1 MTIFTKESEFEN
13 ALIEVLTQHGW
24 EKDVIE
30 YPTEEDLIQNWAQIL
45 FNNNLERDR
54 LNGCPLT
61 NGEMA
66 QILAQIQE
74 LKTPLKLNAFINGKT
89 VSIKRD
95 NPEDTEHF
103 GKEVSLKIYDR
114 QEIAAGSSRYQ
125 IVRQPQFKKA
135 HPLDRN
141 RRGDVMLLINGMPV
155 IHIELKKHYVNVS
168 EAYIQIERY
177 VNSDIFSGLFSLVQI
192 FVAMTP
198 EETVY
203 FANNPYLGRGN
214 RNYYFHWEDFN
225 NEVISDWK
233 EVAIQLLSIPMAHQM
248 IGFYTVADKE
258 DGFLKVMRSYQ
269 YYAASQISAAV
280 SRIKWGERNQRGG
293 HIWHTTGS
301 GKTMTSFKSAEL
313 IATSQ
318 AADKVVFLMDRI
330 ELGNQSLREYRSF
343 ADASA
348 TVQQTESASVLK
360 SKLLSTNPQDTLI
373 VTSIQKLSRI
383 KQDED
388 GINEDEIEKLSSKRI
403 VFIVDEAHRS
413 TFGEMLSDIRRTF
426 PYAIFFGFT
435 GTPIHEENS
444 KKNSTTVDIFG
455 DELHRYTIADGI
467 RDKNVLGFC
476 LFPSPTFNDEDIR
489 EKVALHEAK
498 ARDIDDVYSDP
509 AKEKIYHH
517 FMDDTMKMAGY
528 YDKENNRYIKGIEDY
543 IPDSQYKGY
552 DDLYSDKNKES
563 EGSNHQK
570 AVVQNIKKYW
580 KKKSRN
586 ERFHAILATSS
597 IPEAIKYYRL
607 FKCELPEFKVTAV
620 FDSNFD
626 NVDGYQFK
634 EDGILEIID
643 DYYKRYGQ
651 FYTLE
656 SHHRFREDVRK
667 RLAHKDEYR
676 WIDKTPEKQLDL
688 VIVVNQLLT
697 GYDSKWVNTL
707 YLDKVMEYEM
717 IIQAFSRTNRI
728 FGIDKPFG
736 SIVYYRKPNTMDRNV
751 ERALELY
758 SGNKPLGL
766 FVSKL
771 PENISALNN
780 KFNEIE
786 VLFEYEKVP
795 NFSRLPETDSAIAK
809 FAKLFKEL
817 VELLE
822 MAQIQGFDWT
832 PESLIDSDTGEILSI
847 DFDEETYNKLLL
859 RYKEIEKRPPL
870 PPAAGKDSV
879 VFDVDPNIRDK
890 DARVVDYNYL
900 NDKFNKFIKALGEE
914 NTTKA
919 REELHY
925 LFASLDKDD
934 QIIANIILT
943 DIESGNL
950 EWEEGCSLSD
960 YMNSYRDAKQEKDVD
975 LIVSTFG
982 LDKRLLLKLMKT
994 MTPEEAVKSV
1004 QFYELVESV
1013 DEVKAQKYFDKQ
1025 GKTLKGLSLKV
1036 ELSKKI
1042 REIIQTR
1049 VFEL

>member
-1 MTIFTKESEFEN
+1 MIFTKESEFEN

-66 QILAQIQE
+66 QILAQIQK
-74 LKTPLKLNAFINGKT
+74 LKTPLNLNGFINGKT
-89 VSIKRD
+89 VTIKRD

-135 HPLDRN
+135 HPLGRD

-269 YYAASQISAAV
+269 YYAASQIAAAV

-360 SKLLSTNPQDTLI
+360 TKLLSTNPQDTLI

-413 TFGEMLSDIRRTF
+413 TFGEMLSDIRKTF

-455 DELHRYTIADGI
+455 NELHRYTVADGI
-467 RDKNVLGFC
+467 RDKNVLPFNLVEC
-476 LFPSPTFNDEDIR
+476 PTFLDMDIR

-498 ARDIDDVYSDP
+498 AVDQDDAFLDP
-509 AKEKIYHH
+509 AKKIIYQH
-517 FMDDTMKMAGY
+517 FMGPTIKMAGY
-528 YDKENNRYIKGIEDY
+528 YDKEQKKYIRGIEDY
-543 IPDSQYKGY
+543 IPDSQYRGY
-552 DDLYSDKNKES
+552 DDLYSDKEKEL
-563 EGSNHQK
+563 EGSAHQK
-570 AVVQNIKKYW
+570 AVVNNIKKYW
-580 KKKSRN
+580 NQKSVDRK
-586 ERFHAILATSS
+586 FHAIFATSS
-597 IPEAIKYYRL
+597 IPEAIKYYRI
-607 FKCELPEFKVTAV
+607 FKQEWPEFKVTAV

-634 EDGILEIID
+634 EDGVLEILD
-643 DYYKRYGQ
+643 DYNERYDQ

-656 SHHRFREDVRK
+656 NHHKFREDVRK
-667 RLAHKDEYR
+667 RLAHKENYNTVEH
-676 WIDKTPEKQLDL
+676 TPEKQLDL

-728 FGIDKPFG
+728 FGIDKPVG
-736 SIVYYRKPNTMDRNV
+736 TIVCYRKPNTMNRNV
-751 ERALELY
+751 DRALELY
-758 SGNKPLGL
+758 SGDKPLGL

-771 PENISALNN
+771 PQNIAALNS
-780 KFNEIE
+780 KFNEIK
-786 VLFEYEKVP
+786 VLFEFENVS
-795 NFSRLPETDSAIAK
+795 NFSQLPESDSAVAK
-809 FAKLFKEL
+809 FAKLFKEW

-822 MAQIQGFDWT
+822 MARIQGFDWT
-832 PESLIDSDTGEILSI
+832 PESLIDPDTGESLTIE
-847 DFDEETYNKLLL
+847 FDEETYNKLLL
-859 RYKEIEKRPPL
+859 RYKEIEKRPPS
-870 PPAAGKDSV
+870 PPVPGKDPV
-879 VFDVDPNIRDK
+879 IFDVDPNIRDK
-890 DARVVDYNYL
+890 DARLLDYNYL
-900 NDKFNKFIKALGEE
+900 NEKFKKFVKALGKE

-925 LFASLDKDD
+925 LFASLNKDE
-934 QIIANIILT
+934 QKIANIILT

-950 EWEEGCSLSD
+950 KWEEGFSLSD
-960 YMNSYRDAKQEKDVD
+960 YMNIYQEAKEEKDINLV
-975 LIVSTFG
+975 VSTFG
-982 LDKRLLLKLMKT
+982 LDKKLFIKLIKT
-994 MTPEEAVKSV
+994 MVAEEAISSAL
-1004 QFYELVESV
+1004 FYDLVESF
-1013 DEVKAQKYFDKQ
+1013 DEAKTQKYFDKH
-1025 GKTLKGLSLKV
+1025 GKAVKGLSLKA

-1042 REIIQTR
+1042 KEIIRTR
-1049 VFEL
+1049 NFEL

>member
-24 EKDVIE
+24 EKNVIE

-66 QILAQIQE
+66 QILDQIQD
-74 LKTPLKLNAFINGKT
+74 LKTPLKLNGFINGKT

-95 NPEDTEHF
+95 NPDDIEHF

-135 HPLDRN
+135 HPLGRN

-233 EVAIQLLSIPMAHQM
+233 EVAIRLLSIPMAHQM

-269 YYAASQISAAV
+269 YYAASQIAAAV

-360 SKLLSTNPQDTLI
+360 SKLLSTKPQDTLI

-383 KQDED
+383 KKDDD

-413 TFGEMLSDIRRTF
+413 TFGEMLSDIRKTF

-455 DELHRYTIADGI
+455 NELHRYTVADGI
-467 RDKNVLGFC
+467 RDKNVLPFY
-476 LFPSPTFNDEDIR
+476 LFECPTFIDVDIR

-498 ARDIDDVYSDP
+498 AVDQDDAFSDP
-509 AKEKIYHH
+509 AKKKIYQH
-517 FMDDTMKMAGY
+517 FMGPTIEMAGY
-528 YDKENNRYIKGIEDY
+528 YDKELKKYIRGIEDY
-543 IPDSQYKGY
+543 IPDSQYRGY
-552 DDLYSDKNKES
+552 DNLYSDKEKEL
-563 EGSNHQK
+563 EGSVHQK
-570 AVVQNIKKYW
+570 AVVNNIKKYW
-580 KKKSRN
+580 NLRSGDGK
-586 ERFHAILATSS
+586 FHGIFATSS
-597 IPEAIKYYRL
+597 IPEAIKYYRI
-607 FKCELPEFKVTAV
+607 FKQEWPELKVTAI

-634 EDGILEIID
+634 EDGVLEILD
-643 DYYKRYGQ
+643 DYYKRYDN

-656 SHHRFREDVRK
+656 NHHKFREDVRK
-667 RLAHKDEYR
+667 RLAHKENYNTVEH
-676 WIDKTPEKQLDL
+676 TPEKQLDL

-728 FGIDKPFG
+728 FGIDKPVG
-736 SIVYYRKPNTMDRNV
+736 TIVCYRKPNTMNRNV
-751 ERALELY
+751 DRALELY

-771 PENISALNN
+771 PQNIAALNS
-780 KFNEIE
+780 KFNEIK
-786 VLFEYEKVP
+786 VLFEFENVS
-795 NFSRLPETDSAIAK
+795 NFSQLPESDLAVAK

-822 MAQIQGFDWT
+822 MARIQGFDWT
-832 PESLIDSDTGEILSI
+832 PESLVDPDTGESVTIE
-847 DFDEETYNKLLL
+847 FDEETYNKLLL
-859 RYKEIEKRPPL
+859 RYKEIEKRPPS
-870 PPAAGKDSV
+870 PPVPGKDPV

-890 DARVVDYNYL
+890 NARLLDYNYL
-900 NDKFNKFIKALGEE
+900 NEKFKKFVKALGKE

-925 LFASLDKDD
+925 LFASLNKDE
-934 QIIANIILT
+934 QKIANIILT

-950 EWEEGCSLSD
+950 KWEEGFSLSD
-960 YMNSYRDAKQEKDVD
+960 YMNIYRDDKEEKDINLV
-975 LIVSTFG
+975 VSTFG
-982 LDKRLLLKLMKT
+982 WDKKQFIKLIKNMV
-994 MTPEEAVKSV
+994 PEQAVTSAL
-1004 QFYELVESV
+1004 FYDLVKNA
-1013 DEVKAQKYFDKQ
+1013 DQIKAQKYFEKQ
-1025 GKTLKGLSLKV
+1025 GKKLGKFNLEVEVFKKLKEMILTKD
-1036 ELSKKI
+1036 
-1042 REIIQTR
+1042 
-1049 VFEL
+1049 FEL

>member
-61 NGEMA
+61 NGEIA

-74 LKTPLKLNAFINGKT
+74 LKTPLKLNGFINGKT

-95 NPEDTEHF
+95 NPDDVEHF

-498 ARDIDDVYSDP
+498 AIDIDDVYSDP

-528 YDKENNRYIKGIEDY
+528 YDKENNRYIRGIEDY

-607 FKCELPEFKVTAV
+607 FKCEWPEFKVTAV

-643 DYYKRYGQ
+643 DYYNRYGQ

-656 SHHRFREDVRK
+656 NHHRFREDVRK

-736 SIVYYRKPNTMDRNV
+736 SIV
-751 ERALELY
+751 
-758 SGNKPLGL
+758 
-766 FVSKL
+766 
-771 PENISALNN
+771 
-780 KFNEIE
+780 
-786 VLFEYEKVP
+786 
-795 NFSRLPETDSAIAK
+795 
-809 FAKLFKEL
+809 
-817 VELLE
+817 
-822 MAQIQGFDWT
+822 
-832 PESLIDSDTGEILSI
+832 
-847 DFDEETYNKLLL
+847 
-859 RYKEIEKRPPL
+859 
-870 PPAAGKDSV
+870 
-879 VFDVDPNIRDK
+879 
-890 DARVVDYNYL
+890 
-900 NDKFNKFIKALGEE
+900 
-914 NTTKA
+914 
-919 REELHY
+919 
-925 LFASLDKDD
+925 
-934 QIIANIILT
+934 
-943 DIESGNL
+943 
-950 EWEEGCSLSD
+950 
-960 YMNSYRDAKQEKDVD
+960 
-975 LIVSTFG
+975 
-982 LDKRLLLKLMKT
+982 
-994 MTPEEAVKSV
+994 
-1004 QFYELVESV
+1004 
-1013 DEVKAQKYFDKQ
+1013 
-1025 GKTLKGLSLKV
+1025 
-1036 ELSKKI
+1036 
-1042 REIIQTR
+1042 
-1049 VFEL
+1049 

>member
-61 NGEMA
+61 NGEIA

-74 LKTPLKLNAFINGKT
+74 LKTPLKLNGFINGKT

-95 NPEDTEHF
+95 NPDDVEHF

-498 ARDIDDVYSDP
+498 AIDIDDVYSDP

-528 YDKENNRYIKGIEDY
+528 YDKENNRYIRGIEDY

-552 DDLYSDKNKES
+552 DDL
-563 EGSNHQK
+563 
-570 AVVQNIKKYW
+570 
-580 KKKSRN
+580 
-586 ERFHAILATSS
+586 
-597 IPEAIKYYRL
+597 
-607 FKCELPEFKVTAV
+607 
-620 FDSNFD
+620 
-626 NVDGYQFK
+626 
-634 EDGILEIID
+634 
-643 DYYKRYGQ
+643 
-651 FYTLE
+651 
-656 SHHRFREDVRK
+656 
-667 RLAHKDEYR
+667 
-676 WIDKTPEKQLDL
+676 
-688 VIVVNQLLT
+688 
-697 GYDSKWVNTL
+697 
-707 YLDKVMEYEM
+707 
-717 IIQAFSRTNRI
+717 
-728 FGIDKPFG
+728 
-736 SIVYYRKPNTMDRNV
+736 
-751 ERALELY
+751 
-758 SGNKPLGL
+758 
-766 FVSKL
+766 
-771 PENISALNN
+771 
-780 KFNEIE
+780 
-786 VLFEYEKVP
+786 
-795 NFSRLPETDSAIAK
+795 
-809 FAKLFKEL
+809 
-817 VELLE
+817 
-822 MAQIQGFDWT
+822 
-832 PESLIDSDTGEILSI
+832 
-847 DFDEETYNKLLL
+847 
-859 RYKEIEKRPPL
+859 
-870 PPAAGKDSV
+870 
-879 VFDVDPNIRDK
+879 
-890 DARVVDYNYL
+890 
-900 NDKFNKFIKALGEE
+900 
-914 NTTKA
+914 
-919 REELHY
+919 
-925 LFASLDKDD
+925 
-934 QIIANIILT
+934 
-943 DIESGNL
+943 
-950 EWEEGCSLSD
+950 
-960 YMNSYRDAKQEKDVD
+960 
-975 LIVSTFG
+975 
-982 LDKRLLLKLMKT
+982 
-994 MTPEEAVKSV
+994 
-1004 QFYELVESV
+1004 
-1013 DEVKAQKYFDKQ
+1013 
-1025 GKTLKGLSLKV
+1025 
-1036 ELSKKI
+1036 
-1042 REIIQTR
+1042 
-1049 VFEL
+1049 